1 MNLPSHTAGD
11 ALPRRVALAYGES
24 SSGTQGTARTRRLLT
39 RLPERRERCDP
50 DLTPDVAAFP
60 VARVVAMTYRGRLMK
75 ALYIA
80 AIVCGSVAANAAS
93 SDPAHSHPT
102 PEKLGTVHFETSCAA
117 VVQSQF
123 ERAVA
128 LLHSFAYEAAVK
140 AFGAIAAQDAGC
152 AIAHWGVAMS
162 VFHQLWSPPGA
173 SELQLG
179 REELLAARRIDAHT
193 DRERALID
201 AAAVYFSDME
211 PAHHAVRARE
221 YERAMESVAQR
232 FPRDDE
238 VQVFY
243 ALALIATAPPTDRSH
258 ANQKRAA
265 AILEPIYR
273 REPDHPGVAHYL
285 IHAYDSAELAPLG
298 LPVAR
303 AYAKIAPSAPHAL
316 HMPSHIL
323 TRLGLWDDSIASNE
337 AARRAAHEQG
347 DVGEELHAMDYL
359 TYAYLQRGREAD
371 AERIVEQL
379 RATGPLAAE
388 NFAVGYAATAMPV
401 RLAVERGR
409 WSDALSLA
417 PLPDSAPQ
425 VAAIAYWARALAYAH
440 TGRPGLADA
449 EVAKLDACEARA
461 RARGDDYWPTQI
473 DVLSR
478 EARAWSTNATGH
490 PDDAVAMLRAAAD
503 SEDAVEKLSVTPGP
517 IVPAREQLGRLL
529 LDLHRSSEALRE
541 LTQALKDAPGR
552 RAALEAAVRA
562 ADSAGDPAAAAAF
575 RKLLAS

>member
-1 MNLPSHTAGD
+1 MKT
-11 ALPRRVALAYGES
+11 
-24 SSGTQGTARTRRLLT
+24 LL
-39 RLPERRERCDP
+39 
-50 DLTPDVAAFP
+50 
-60 VARVVAMTYRGRLMK
+60 
-75 ALYIA
+75 IA
-80 AIVCGSVAANAAS
+80 AIVCWSAAANAAS
-93 SDPAHSHPT
+93 GDPAHSHPT

-117 VVQSQF
+117 VLQSQF

-128 LLHSFAYEAAVK
+128 LLHSFAYDAAVK

-173 SELQLG
+173 NELQLG
-179 REELLAARRIDAHT
+179 REELLAARRIGAHT
-193 DRERALID
+193 DRERLLID
-201 AAAVYFSDME
+201 AAAVYFSDAE

-221 YERAMESVAQR
+221 YERAMESVAER

-238 VQVFY
+238 VQLFY
-243 ALALIATAPPTDRSH
+243 ALALIGTAPPTDRSH

-265 AILEPIYR
+265 AILEPINR

-298 LPVAR
+298 LSAAR

-316 HMPSHIL
+316 HMPSHIF
-323 TRLGLWDDSIASNE
+323 TRLGLWDDSIESNE
-337 AARRAAHEQG
+337 AARRAAREQG

-379 RATGPLAAE
+379 RAIGPLPAKI
-388 NFAVGYAATAMPV
+388 FTVGYAATAMPV

-425 VAAIAYWARALAYAH
+425 VAAIAYWARALAYAR
-440 TGRPGLADA
+440 TGRPGLAGA
-449 EVAKLDACEARA
+449 EVAKIDACEARA
-461 RARGDDYWPTQI
+461 RARGDDYWATQI

-478 EARAWSTNATGH
+478 EARAWSANATGH
-490 PDDAVAMLRAAAD
+490 PDDAVAMLRAAAE

-575 RKLLAS
+575 RKLLAT